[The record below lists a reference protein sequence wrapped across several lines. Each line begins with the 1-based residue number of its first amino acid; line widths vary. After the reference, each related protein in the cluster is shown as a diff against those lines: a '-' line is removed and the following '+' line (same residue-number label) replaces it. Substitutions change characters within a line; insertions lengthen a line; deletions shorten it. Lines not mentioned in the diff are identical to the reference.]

1 MVQKSVLWS
10 AFTMVLVLVIGAG
23 PSFGASALRDKM
35 IAKAKKEKALV
46 AAGSNARELRTKL
59 RGFKKLYPFITVKA
73 VKGNTSNT
81 VNRVVTEAKANRLT
95 IDMVAIDDAGCEL
108 LAQRGLLAKYDF
120 PHLANFT
127 KGTQPSHG
135 LYVDLFGNPRVQ
147 GVYNKNL
154 VKASEVP
161 KTWDDIVSK
170 KWKGKTL
177 ISRSSEEFPA
187 RLAYVWRSKS
197 GKLNWDRAFKFFGTL
212 IKNQKP
218 AIARGYSGGNQ
229 RVAAGEVAIFWFPAI
244 GNAVRLAVNKNAP
257 VGLIAFPKFPITY
270 RSYAILKGAPNKATA
285 WLMLDYLSSPEGQ
298 FDYTSTVSA
307 KSALNM
313 KAKPGKLAKW
323 MIENGA
329 TNANGDL
336 SDPTET
342 SKVYTEKVLKKSEDF
357 YFKQLGIR

>member
-1 MVQKSVLWS
+1 MVQKSILWS
-10 AFTMVLVLVIGAG
+10 VATFALVTVIAAG
-23 PSFGASALRDKM
+23 PVFGASALRDKM

-59 RGFKKLYPFITVKA
+59 KGFRKLYPFITVKA

-81 VNRVVTEAKANRLT
+81 VNRVVTEANAKRLT
-95 IDMVAIDDAGCEL
+95 IDLVAIDDAGAEL
-108 LAQRGLLAKYDF
+108 LAQRGLLRRYEY
-120 PHLANFT
+120 PHLASFY
-127 KGTQPSHG
+127 KGTQPKHG

-147 GVYNKNL
+147 GVYNKNM
-154 VKASEVP
+154 VKPADVP

-187 RLAYVWRSKS
+187 RLAYVWRKN
-197 GKLNWDRAFKFFGTL
+197 GKLDWDRAFKFFGTL

-244 GNAVRLAVNKNAP
+244 GNAVRLAVNKKAP

-270 RSYAILKGAPNKATA
+270 RSYGVLKDAPHTASA
-285 WLMLDYLSSPEGQ
+285 WLMIDYLASPDGQ

-307 KSALNM
+307 KSTLNK

-323 MIENGA
+323 MYDNGA
-329 TNANGDL
+329 TNENGDL